1 MRRGAIVIMQAT
13 ETRYIRQRD
22 ARNRIVTGNTRRPAD
37 RFYRIVHESRELY
50 EGLIRTHSWHGDALE
65 YGCGVG
71 SHSVLMARNGA
82 ARVVGIDTSD
92 VAIDRARGAAEA
104 AGAGQA
110 EYHVMNAE
118 RLGFASNS
126 FDLICG
132 TAILHQLDLDRAY
145 SELAR
150 VLRPGGLAVFM
161 EPLGHNPLINLY
173 RRLTP
178 GMRTTDEHPLMM
190 RDLAAAK
197 RYFGRVTP
205 HHFALQSLAA
215 VPFHGRENFR
225 RILNACESADA
236 MLFKRLPFMR
246 RYSWQVVLALQEP
259 IKQAG
264 ERGTPPRK

>member
-1 MRRGAIVIMQAT
+1 MILQAT
-13 ETRYIRQRD
+13 EPRYIRQRE
-22 ARNRIVTGNTRRPAD
+22 ARNRAVIGDTRRSAD

-50 EGLIRTHSWHGDALE
+50 EGLIRTHSWHGDVLE

-71 SHSVLMARNGA
+71 SHSLLMARNGA
-82 ARVVGIDTSD
+82 ARVVGIDISD
-92 VAIDRARGAAEA
+92 VAVERARAAAEA
-104 AGAGQA
+104 ADATQT

-118 RLGFASNS
+118 QLRFASNS

-132 TAILHQLDLDRAY
+132 TGILHQLDLDRAY
-145 SELAR
+145 SEIAR

-178 GMRTTDEHPLMM
+178 GLRTSDEHPLMM

-197 RYFGRVTP
+197 QCFGRVTSQ
-205 HHFALQSLAA
+205 HFALQSLAA
-215 VPFHGRENFR
+215 LPFHGREHFR
-225 RILNACESADA
+225 RILGACEAADA
-236 MLFKRLPFMR
+236 QLFKRLPFMR

-264 ERGTPPRK
+264 ERGRSRK